1 MERLNWL
8 HLSDIHFNYENFDVK
23 RMRELLVHQLEV
35 IIESTP
41 VHFIVI
47 TGDIVFKC
55 GNYSSELFSFLN
67 QVLQVCHLDVN
78 HLFMVPGNHDLK
90 RTQARTAMIDSLQRD
105 EIFEDIDGSLKKELL
120 KSQEAFYKFYTGF
133 KGGKSKEKEPY
144 WTFIGEKYNIIHINT
159 ALICGKDGEEGRL
172 KIDLSEM
179 LKAVE
184 KVKKSENLSIA
195 IGHHTLECLSE
206 TNRKKVFYLFEDYG
220 VDLYLCGHLHKM
232 NCCSE
237 DLGTKA
243 LPEIVSGAG
252 ICGKYGEA
260 GFVFGSFDRESAN
273 CQLVFY
279 HWDNENDQWVVTPEV
294 NRKTKDGSAFYA
306 IERLKKT
313 HKPDA
318 QKASVSE
325 TEASV
330 ELYIPIPLNAKY
342 FGRNRLLNKA
352 KQYLENQQK
361 AVVCFWGLAGTGKSS
376 FIDKLIRDIAPTY
389 MGAKHVFSWHFYS
402 QEDQPV
408 TNVDT
413 ALFFDK
419 AIRFFSNGNEEPL
432 KAEFQKVNQLLS
444 ILKKEKFIL
453 ILDGI
458 EVLLNPPYQNNG
470 YFRDQAM
477 YQFLSVIARE
487 GLSNGGLILITSR
500 HKIVEL
506 ERYRTNFIN
515 IPMSLLTQSDAVRL
529 LKYYHLKGSDEEF
542 KAAVEEYKYHPL
554 ALTLFA
560 RILNDLHGGILA
572 LRNDITRL
580 SDFHDNGQTVERLLQ
595 YYCTGWSY
603 NQPEKIVMMYLALFK
618 RPATY
623 EELDVLIR
631 NNEISKELCSDS
643 KLAITISN
651 LKKIGLLLENKELDT
666 HALIREYFYLH
677 FIKEYPEIFL
687 KCNRILFSY
696 YEGIEIPEEVTT
708 VEQLDPLYRAIYY
721 GCQARLFNEALQILW
736 EKIFRER
743 RFFSHRILGAVS
755 NDFFAI
761 SQFFEDDWSCKEGC
775 SLAEAD
781 QAWLLAVAAY
791 LCSLSGRLRESV
803 VTRSISLKLHRK
815 LGDQQLYMYDQ
826 YRLSDCYLL
835 LMEIRKAK
843 QVFESE
849 DFFEGETNQNTFN
862 KNVENRS
869 LRVSWKSRKAFTY
882 FLNGCLEKAKLEF
895 EEAETEFEDILG
907 GTNGYYYFC
916 FLLYSNTEKEK
927 LEQRVMRYCENAEL
941 GKTNY
946 EISLGKWMKG
956 VLKYLNENYDD
967 ARLEFEAAI
976 QQMVKSGR
984 LNKLP
989 VLHIWLCKSLLSLY
1003 RQSRHK
1009 QFLQLAI
1016 EEIDKLRIYVDVY
1029 QMKLYEPNILLLE
1042 SNIEELQEQPVQ
1054 AQRSLQKA
1062 KKLSLMKELRV
1073 INFEWEIK

>member
-23 RMRELLVHQLEV
+23 RMRALLIRQLEV
-35 IIESTP
+35 IMEREP
-41 VHFIVI
+41 VHFVVI
-47 TGDIVFKC
+47 TGDLAFKG
-55 GNYSSELFSFLN
+55 GNYSKELLSFLN
-67 QVLQVCHLDVN
+67 QVLQVCRLDAS

-90 RTQARTAMIDSLQRD
+90 RTQARTAMLDSLQR
-105 EIFEDIDGSLKKELL
+105 EETFEDTNGSLKKELL

-133 KGGKSKEKEPY
+133 KGGKSKEKELY
-144 WTFIGEKYNIIHINT
+144 WTFIGEGYNIIHINT
-159 ALICGKDGEEGRL
+159 ALLCGKDGEEGKL
-172 KIDLSEM
+172 KLELSE
-179 LKAVE
+179 LLRAVE

-206 TNRKKVFYLFEDYG
+206 ANRKKVFYLFEDYG

-237 DLGTKA
+237 DLGTKT

-260 GFVFGSFDRESAN
+260 GFVLGSFDRESAG

-294 NRKTKDGSAFYA
+294 NRKTKDGSAFYT
-306 IERLKKT
+306 IERFRKRQE
-313 HKPDA
+313 PGA
-318 QKASVSE
+318 WKASAFKEE
-325 TEASV
+325 TSV

-342 FGRNRLLNKA
+342 FGRKRLLNTA
-352 KQYLENQQK
+352 KRYLEKQQK
-361 AVVCFWGLAGTGKSS
+361 AIVCFWGVAGTGKSS
-376 FIDKLIRDIAPTY
+376 FIDKLIRDIAPDY

-402 QEDQPV
+402 QENQPV
-408 TNVDT
+408 TNADT
-413 ALFFDK
+413 ALFFDR
-419 AIRFFSNGNEEPL
+419 AIRFFSNGSVEPL
-432 KAEFQKVNQLLS
+432 KAEFQKANQLLS

-470 YFRDQAM
+470 YFRDQTM

-487 GLSNGGLILITSR
+487 GLSKGGLILITSR

-506 ERYRTNFIN
+506 ERYGANFIN
-515 IPMSLLTQSDAVRL
+515 IPMNLLTQADAVRL
-529 LKYYHLKGSDEEF
+529 LKYYNLKGSDEEF
-542 KAAVEEYKYHPL
+542 KAAAEEYKYHPL
-554 ALTLFA
+554 ALTLLA
-560 RILNDLHGGILA
+560 RILNDLRGGILA

-580 SDFHDNGQTVERLLQ
+580 SDFHDNDQTVERLLQ
-595 YYCTGWSY
+595 YYCTGWKH
-603 NQPEKIVMMYLALFK
+603 NQPEKIVMMYLSLFK
-618 RPATY
+618 RPAAY

-643 KLAITISN
+643 KLALTISN
-651 LKKIGLLLENKELDT
+651 LQKIGLLLENKELDT

-687 KCNRILFSY
+687 KCNRILFYY
-696 YEGIEIPEEVTT
+696 YERTGIPAEVTT

-721 GCQARLFNEALQILW
+721 GCQARLFDEALQILW
-736 EKIFRER
+736 KRIFRER
-743 RFFSHRILGAVS
+743 EFFSHRILGAVS

-761 SQFFEDDWSCKEGC
+761 SQFFEDDWSCRKDC
-775 SLAEAD
+775 SLTEAD
-781 QAWLLAVAAY
+781 QAWLLAVASY

-803 VTRSISLKLHRK
+803 ITRSASLELHRK

-835 LMEIRKAK
+835 LMEIGKAR
-843 QVFESE
+843 QVFESG
-849 DFFEGETNQNTFN
+849 DFFKGEADRNAFN
-862 KNVENRS
+862 KNIESRS
-869 LRVSWKSRKAFTY
+869 LQASWKSRKAFVY
-882 FLNGCLEKAKLEF
+882 FLNGCLEKAKSEF
-895 EEAETEFEDILG
+895 EEAEAEFGDILS

-916 FLLYSNTEKEK
+916 FLLYSNTEKER
-927 LEQRVMRYCENAEL
+927 LRRRVMRYCEIAEL
-941 GKTNY
+941 EKANY

-956 VLKYLNENYDD
+956 VLEYLNGNYDG
-967 ARLEFEAAI
+967 ARLEFEMAI
-976 QQMVKSGR
+976 QQMIKAGR
-984 LNKLP
+984 LNRLP

-1009 QFLQLAI
+1009 QFLQLAV
-1016 EEIDKLRIYVDVY
+1016 EEVDKLKIYVDVY
-1029 QMKLYEPNILLLE
+1029 QMKLYEPNLLLLE
-1042 SNIEELQEQPVQ
+1042 AGIAELQEQPAQ

-1062 KKLSLMKELRV
+1062 TNISSMKELKI
-1073 INFEWEIK
+1073 INFE